1 MRRKFDFGSRDYVPT
16 CSGNARKPVRQPH
29 ILDDGQIVL
38 EITGYTDTDATIAAF
53 ADQTDMAF
61 CLSRLAAGDP
71 NYMPDPKAVYADVSN
86 MPDTPIGVLNFI
98 EDMKQKFASLP
109 ADSRAMF
116 DNDFNK
122 FMAKVQFS
130 VPDSMLEK
138 PLEPAPVETPS
149 VEKDVVE

>member
-1 MRRKFDFGSRDYVPT
+1 MRRKYDYDTRKSGAT

-38 EITGYTDTDATIAAF
+38 EITGYTDTDAQIAAY
-53 ADQTDMAF
+53 ADQTDMSF

-71 NYMPDPKAVYADVSN
+71 NYMPDPQAVYADVSD

-98 EDMKQKFASLP
+98 EDMKQRFASLP
-109 ADSRAMF
+109 AESRAQF

-122 FMAKVQFS
+122 FMAKIQFE
-130 VPDSMLEK
+130 VP
-138 PLEPAPVETPS
+138 PVEKTAEPSPAEPTPEGG
-149 VEKDVVE
+149 VE